1 MSCTKTLLTLLLILA
16 AAGAQD
22 MGGDGYAD
30 DESIGID
37 ERLGE
42 TIPLDLT
49 FHDEEGEPVRL
60 RDLVTKPTILT
71 LVYFRCPSICS
82 PLMNELART
91 VDKLEGLEPGR
102 DFDLIT
108 ISFDS
113 TEGPDL
119 AAVGKDNLLG
129 RMEKEVPEEA
139 WRFLTGDKDN
149 ITAITRAAGF
159 RYRKEKQD
167 FVHAATVIFV
177 TNEGKIVR
185 YLGGLKLLPAD
196 VKLALLDAAEG
207 TPRTLMQ
214 RIQKICYAYDPVGK
228 TYVLQINRIIL
239 FFTLAV
245 LAVFLAFL
253 LLRRKRPAP
262 APAREPSPEGTA

>member
-1 MSCTKTLLTLLLILA
+1 MSCTKTLLALALILTA
-16 AAGAQD
+16 ARAQE
-22 MGGDGYAD
+22 MGYAD

-49 FHDEEGEPVRL
+49 FNDEEGEPVRL
-60 RDLVTKPTILT
+60 GDLVNKPTVLT

-82 PLMNELART
+82 PLMNEVART
-91 VDKLEGLEPGR
+91 VDKLEGLDPGR
-102 DFDLIT
+102 DFNLIT

-113 TEGPDL
+113 SEGPDL
-119 AAVGKDNLLG
+119 AAIGKDNLLG
-129 RMEKEVPEEA
+129 RMEKEVPEDA
-139 WRFLTGDKDN
+139 WRFLTGDKEN

-167 FVHAATVIFV
+167 FVHAATVIFL

-245 LAVFLAFL
+245 LAIFLAFL

-262 APAREPSPEGTA
+262 ATAREPSPEGTA